1 MSFLTVSMGESSSNT
16 ASFILSG
23 FTVHQPGSG
32 PVTSVPNGMSQ
43 SQIRIFVG
51 SFRKKQS
58 FHICKCIYIYYVA
71 CYYCYCYYYCM
82 YVYIYFFMSTNTYLC
97 IYSIYIHVCT
107 TESLLRF
114 FLVRG
119 LRILQVIYCG
129 AITLTSYHFQ
139 TFQQAPPPTS
149 RGRGLSLHF
158 SIYFEIMHLLIHLV
172 CKSEKFRIQLR
183 SCPFYESTKM
193 DALGYTHP
201 T

>member
-82 YVYIYFFMSTNTYLC
+82 YVYIY
-97 IYSIYIHVCT
+97 IYEYQHISMYIQYIYTCLHYRVIASIFPCKGIADFTGH
-107 TESLLRF
+107 LLWCNNLN
-114 FLVRG
+114 FLP
-119 LRILQVIYCG
+119 LPD
-129 AITLTSYHFQ
+129 F
-139 TFQQAPPPTS
+139 PTS
-149 RGRGLSLHF
+149 TPPHKQGKR
-158 SIYFEIMHLLIHLV
+158 
-172 CKSEKFRIQLR
+172 
-183 SCPFYESTKM
+183 PFFTFFYI
-193 DALGYTHP
+193 L
-201 T
+201 